1 MNIMDDN
8 KRNRTKDEFLVLLI
22 SISIPII
29 IQNLIGSSLN
39 MIDTLM
45 IGQVGENEI
54 AAVGIA
60 NQLYLLILWG
70 FTGICGGGMIFMSQ
84 FWGQKDIVRIRKTLA
99 LVLITTITFGV
110 LVTTIIEIIPNTI
123 IGFFTPNIEVIKL
136 GSDYIRIVALTYI
149 ISAFTFSY
157 GFASKSIGKTRL
169 PMIASIWGVVVNIVL
184 NTIFIFGIGPIPA
197 MGVVGAAW
205 ATVIA
210 RLVEAIILV
219 GAIYIK
225 KDVLAIK
232 INDMISI
239 PKNLVQMVWKPI
251 FLVTLSEIL
260 WALGAILY
268 TAAYGIVGSHA
279 LAAVQISNTIINFLF
294 VIIHGMAVAAA
305 TLVGNKIGEN
315 KIDVAKEYAS
325 RIVKICIIIGIGITL
340 SLLLAADPI
349 VNTFAVSDAVKQA
362 SKKILYIMG
371 ICITLRV
378 YNSLMTIGI
387 LRGGGDTLVSFLI
400 EIGTMWLI
408 GVPLSFM
415 AAIWWR
421 WPIEWVVACVLGEWV
436 TKFILCQIRFHSG
449 KWIHNVVV
457 KS

>member
-1 MNIMDDN
+1 MNIMN
-8 KRNRTKDEFLVLLI
+8 KFNKNKIKDEFLVLLI

-84 FWGQKDIVRIRKTLA
+84 FWGQKDMVRIRKTLA
-99 LVLITTITFGV
+99 FVLMTALAFGMVITA
-110 LVTTIIEIIPNTI
+110 IIEIIPATI
-123 IGFFTPNIEVIKL
+123 IGFFTPNAQVIKL
-136 GSDYIRIVALTYI
+136 GSDYIRIVAITYI
-149 ISAFTFSY
+149 ISAFTFSF
-157 GFASKSIGKTRL
+157 GFASKSIGQTRL
-169 PMIASIWGVVVNIVL
+169 PMLASIWGVVVNIVF
-184 NTIFIFGIGPIPA
+184 NTILIFGIGPIPA

-210 RLVEAIILV
+210 RFVEAIILV
-219 GAIYIK
+219 GAIYLK
-225 KDVLAIK
+225 KDVLAINMRD
-232 INDMISI
+232 IISI
-239 PKNLVQMVWKPI
+239 PKSLVKKVWKPI
-251 FLVTLSEIL
+251 FIVTLSEIL
-260 WALGAILY
+260 WALGAVLY
-268 TAAYGIVGSHA
+268 TVAYGMVGSQA

-294 VIIHGMAVAAA
+294 VIIHGMAIAAA

-315 KIDVAKEYAS
+315 KIDLAKEYAS
-325 RIVKICIIIGIGITL
+325 RIVKICIFIGLGITL
-340 SLLLAADPI
+340 SLLLAAGPI
-349 VNTFAVSDAVKQA
+349 VNMFAVSDAVKEA
-362 SKKILYIMG
+362 SKKILYIIG
-371 ICITLRV
+371 VCIIFRV

-387 LRGGGDTLVSFLI
+387 LRGGGDALVSFLI
-400 EIGTMWLI
+400 EIGTLWFI

-415 AAIWWR
+415 AAMWWK

-436 TKFILCQIRFHSG
+436 TKFILCQVRFRSG
-449 KWIHNVVV
+449 KWIRRV
-457 KS
+457 